1 MLNEIIKRLEQE
13 NLSISKAMRSI
24 YKLEPHIAIVNTNL
38 SDEPTQRYIKNK
50 IKKCE
55 EYGIKTSV
63 HKPKNMEELLELI
76 SNLNN
81 NKKVTSIIIQ
91 YPFADWVTRSNQEIF
106 DLVYPSKDIDRL
118 NSCWYYNN
126 KKENL
131 PLTAEG
137 IKDIIEELYFMK
149 KIKEQEK
156 ILFVGNGITTN
167 RRLFLNMF
175 DKGMFDCRI
184 VNSKT
189 PKQSVKEL
197 IHWSHIIIS
206 AIGKKNSIDVEG
218 KIVICPSI
226 IKNEDGT
233 FSSDLIDEKRE
244 KNITNNVLGTIGKLT
259 VSKLI
264 CRAYK
269 DIYSK
274 IKKCKK

>member
-38 SDEPTQRYIKNK
+38 SDEPTQRYIKSK

-55 EYGIKTSV
+55 EYGIKTSI
-63 HKPKNMEELLELI
+63 HEPTNMEELLELI

-91 YPFADWVTRSNQEIF
+91 YPFADWITKSNQEIF
-106 DLVYPSKDIDRL
+106 DLVYPAKDIDRL
-118 NSCWYYNN
+118 NSCWYYDK

-149 KIKEQEK
+149 VIKENEK

-197 IHWSHIIIS
+197 IHWSHMIIS
-206 AIGKKNSIDVEG
+206 AIGQKNSLDVEG

-233 FSSDLIDEKRE
+233 FSSDLIDEKIE

-269 DIYSK
+269 DIYNK
-274 IKKCKK
+274 RMKCKE